1 MTHGK
6 GKTIYLSSPIDVVF
20 YSASQ
25 NMADQSMSAT
35 VEERDDTFD
44 VTEQEHIK
52 EEAKTA
58 EEVKTKED
66 AVVRKKEKSK
76 KIDKEKSNI
85 QSKKNIKK
93 ADKKTVK
100 QLKTKKS
107 EGISKISGNSSNI
120 ETFQS
125 SESKTAS
132 VSVGSQFIGLSFG
145 AQNFKFSYYGAQI
158 ARKIG
163 SQWRWAESYSRLRA
177 VVYFKIGRDGS
188 VSDILV
194 KEPSVSAE
202 YDRNAL
208 DTIRRSTPFP
218 MLPEDYSDEFL
229 GVFLEFKSRN

>member
-1 MTHGK
+1 MTHSK
-6 GKTIYLSSPIDVVF
+6 GKTVYLSSPIDVAF

-25 NMADQSMSAT
+25 NTTGQSIAST
-35 VEERDDTFD
+35 VEEKNETFD

-58 EEVKTKED
+58 KEVKTKED
-66 AVVRKKEKSK
+66 AVVKKKEKSK

-85 QSKKNIKK
+85 QPKKNIKK

-107 EGISKISGNSSNI
+107 EGISKISGNNSNI

-125 SESKTAS
+125 SESKAGS
-132 VSVGSQFIGLSFG
+132 VSVGSQSVGLSFG
-145 AQNFKFSYYGAQI
+145 TQNFKFSYYGGQI
-158 ARKIG
+158 VRKIG
-163 SQWRWAESYSRLRA
+163 SQWRWAESYGSLRV
-177 VVYFKIGRDGS
+177 VVYFKISRDGS

-194 KEPSVSAE
+194 KESSVSVE

-208 DTIRRSTPFP
+208 DTIRRAAPFP
-218 MLPEDYSDEFL
+218 VLPEDYSDESL
-229 GVFLEFKSRN
+229 GVFLEFKCRN